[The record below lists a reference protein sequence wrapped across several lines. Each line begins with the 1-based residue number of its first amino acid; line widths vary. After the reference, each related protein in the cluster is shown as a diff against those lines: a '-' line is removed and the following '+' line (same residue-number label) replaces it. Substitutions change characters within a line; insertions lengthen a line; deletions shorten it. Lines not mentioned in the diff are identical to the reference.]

1 MHHAYLD
8 KYANK
13 DSFIHRL
20 DSRVKFLAALIYTIL
35 ILSLGTMS
43 LSAVFCYA
51 IAPFGIL
58 VWAGIP
64 IGFVARRILAVSP
77 FVLVLA
83 LSCPIYDQT
92 PFLLRL
98 GGMTIS
104 LSDGWMRCFTILAKF
119 AATMLTLFALTCT
132 TRFTDMLAG
141 LQQMHCPSILIVQ
154 LSFVYRYLF
163 VLVDRV
169 HHILR
174 ARAARKL
181 RYLGFKQEIRIAS
194 VMIGALFIQSL
205 ESAERIYRAMQAR
218 GFTGSFHALKPIHV
232 CRRDIYFGLIF
243 IGTSVFLHGF
253 IRPLLD
259 KLNGM

>member
-8 KYANK
+8 KYANQN
-13 DSFIHRL
+13 SFFHRL

-35 ILSLGTMS
+35 ILSIPPR
-43 LSAVFCYA
+43 SAAVVFCYVV
-51 IAPFGIL
+51 APFGML

-83 LSCPIYDQT
+83 LSCPFFDQT
-92 PFLLRL
+92 PYLLRL
-98 GGMTIS
+98 GDITFQ
-104 LSDGWMRCFTILAKF
+104 LSGGWMRCFTILAKF

-141 LQQMHCPSILIVQ
+141 LQQMQCPSILIVQ

-181 RYLGFKQEIRIAS
+181 RYLGLRQEIRIAAI
-194 VMIGALFIQSL
+194 MIAALFIQSL
-205 ESAERIYRAMQAR
+205 ESAERIYRAMQGR
-218 GFTGSFHALKPIHV
+218 GFTGSFHALKPIRIN
-232 CRRDIYFGLIF
+232 RRDIYFIFVF
-243 IGTSVFLHGF
+243 IGICIFLHS
-253 IRPLLD
+253 IMRIWLNE
-259 KLNGM
+259 LNGV